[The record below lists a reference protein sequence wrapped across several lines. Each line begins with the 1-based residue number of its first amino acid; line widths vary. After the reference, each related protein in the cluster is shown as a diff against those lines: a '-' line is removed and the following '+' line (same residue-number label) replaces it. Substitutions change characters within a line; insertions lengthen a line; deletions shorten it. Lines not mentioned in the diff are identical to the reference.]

1 MLDKLRQSQ
10 NEYLELLKR
19 VRGDLDLDNV
29 AYHLDKIRNFWF
41 RKQKLLEMCS
51 QYLFNNSNTYFYTA
65 VSKFNVDNSDKNILF
80 ALGNYQIFDDPIL
93 SYLEVMEK
101 GNTVHQLERYFKKL
115 KEKISGDLS
124 NISYLY
130 PG

>member
-19 VRGDLDLDNV
+19 VRGDLDLENV

-101 GNTVHQLERYFKKL
+101 RKYSTSNG
-115 KEKISGDLS
+115 KILQKIKRK
-124 NISYLY
+124 NCRVNR
-130 PG
+130 